1 MGLDGSEIKSCCNQ
15 RWDLTTTTNYFVE
28 IFGSINVDLT
38 ITPNYVVEIFGSFNV
53 EIFGSFN
60 VEIVGPINVEKSHG
74 NSSGTPSA

>member
-15 RWDLTTTTNYFVE
+15 RWDLR
-28 IFGSINVDLT
+28 T
-38 ITPNYVVEIFGSFNV
+38 ITNYVVEIFGSFNV